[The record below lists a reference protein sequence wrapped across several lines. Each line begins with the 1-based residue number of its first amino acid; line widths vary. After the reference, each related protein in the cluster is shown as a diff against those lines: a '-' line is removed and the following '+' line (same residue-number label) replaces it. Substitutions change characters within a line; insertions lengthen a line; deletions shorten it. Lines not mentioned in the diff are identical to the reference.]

1 MEGKAKEAFE
11 KWFEKEYRTFTTS
24 YAENVDKINNHI
36 IVEWLDSVGIYIFTR
51 RLTMSLEFKEWYFI
65 ITNSDGVHINNHVNK
80 ESRILKDSRQEATE
94 AAIKKAV
101 EIFNDK
107 YKENEQ

>member
-36 IVEWLDSVGIYIFTR
+36 ILEWLDSVGIYISISTLGLQSWFKYEIQAFYPLTR
-51 RLTMSLEFKEWYFI
+51 M
-65 ITNSDGVHINNHVNK
+65 
-80 ESRILKDSRQEATE
+80 ESFAFYRTRQEATE

-101 EIFNDK
+101 EIYN
-107 YKENEQ
+107 NR

>member
-1 MEGKAKEAFE
+1 MNGKAKEAFE

-36 IVEWLDSVGIYIFTR
+36 IVEWLDSVGILIFLKRKTVGHR
-51 RLTMSLEFKEWYFI
+51 DFEFDYWYFI
-65 ITNSDGVHINNHVNK
+65 ITNIQGVHLNNFLESKHHVIVDDRN
-80 ESRILKDSRQEATE
+80 EATE

-101 EIFNDK
+101 EIYNARFS
-107 YKENEQ
+107 

>member
-1 MEGKAKEAFE
+1 MNGKAKEAFE

-36 IVEWLDSVGIYIFTR
+36 IVEWLDSVGIYIST
-51 RLTMSLEFKEWYFI
+51 
-65 ITNSDGVHINNHVNK
+65 
-80 ESRILKDSRQEATE
+80 SRIQNDPAHFFFGKWIFVISNEKGVTRDYINQNFCDSRQEATE

-101 EIFNDK
+101 EIFNEK
-107 YKENEQ
+107 YK